1 MKALFHLAAEIQDIC
16 ISKSW
21 PFCFIGG
28 IALQR
33 WGEPRLTVDV
43 DLSLFTGYGKE
54 GQFIDAFLKKY
65 EPRIQ
70 DAREFALQN
79 RVILIKSERD
89 ISVDI
94 VLAGLPF
101 EEQAVSRATDFSFLE
116 AVTLR
121 TCSAEDLIIYKVFA
135 DRNRDWAD
143 IEGILVRQKGKL
155 DWSHIEKYLLPLSE
169 LKEIPHVISK
179 LNDLRSSLA

>member
-1 MKALFHLAAEIQDIC
+1 MKALFHLAAEVQDLC
-16 ISKSW
+16 TSQSW

-54 GQFIDAFLKKY
+54 EQFIDAFLKKY
-65 EPRIQ
+65 EPRIE
-70 DAREFALQN
+70 DAREFAIQN

-89 ISVDI
+89 IPVDI

-101 EEQAVSRATDFSFLE
+101 EEQAVSRATDFSFLRS
-116 AVTLR
+116 VTLR
-121 TCSAEDLIIYKVFA
+121 TCSAEDLIIYKAFA

-155 DWSHIEKYLLPLSE
+155 EWSHIEKYLLPLSE
-169 LKEIPHVISK
+169 LKEIPHIISK
-179 LNDLRSSLA
+179 LNDLRSSLE